1 MHYPEFEGTETV
13 FRTRSYF
20 AEMNDYQVEMM
31 LFAYNQEELNRFEK
45 EFMKFIDK
53 VFEVQIWNKWFELGE
68 KMSEK
73 DLKLSVINNAD
84 AIAKALIRGRDV
96 EIRKSAS
103 GISVAEISKRVVA
116 K

>member
-31 LFAYNQEELNRFEK
+31 IFAYNPEDLNRFEK

-53 VFEVQIWNKWFELGE
+53 VFEVQI
-68 KMSEK
+68 
-73 DLKLSVINNAD
+73 
-84 AIAKALIRGRDV
+84 
-96 EIRKSAS
+96 
-103 GISVAEISKRVVA
+103 
-116 K
+116 